1 MRLLCSMLQ
10 QMDPDRLEMQIRVV
24 ASQRRTILQNLM
36 ASVGILKQAVLS
48 VSAAEHMEVVDL
60 SLSLIDLLCQGEN
73 IFTLEILKEF
83 LVQ

>member
-1 MRLLCSMLQ
+1 
-10 QMDPDRLEMQIRVV
+10 
-24 ASQRRTILQNLM
+24 M